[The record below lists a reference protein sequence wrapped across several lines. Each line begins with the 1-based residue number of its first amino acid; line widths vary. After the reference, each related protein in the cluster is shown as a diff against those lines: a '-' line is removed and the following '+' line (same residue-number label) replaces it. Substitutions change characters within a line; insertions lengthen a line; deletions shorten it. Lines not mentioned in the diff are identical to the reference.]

1 MQATTVRLLTRTP
14 FTAARGSVSSR
25 RRSHLTVAA
34 QQRRSWCRAAHR
46 DQLQQHKGKQQQ
58 QLNQRLSGAPL
69 LLLSALLTSPA
80 QAAATPADLIF
91 ELADLDSKTA
101 GAVSAVLKPVLSV
114 ASLLMIV
121 RIVMSW
127 YPEIDGKSLPWT
139 IAFTPTGEQGPL
151 DSTGCPVLRKRC
163 SPG

>member
-1 MQATTVRLLTRTP
+1 MQATTVSLLVRTP
-14 FTAARGSVSSR
+14 FTAASSSVNSR
-25 RRSHLTVAA
+25 RRSNLTDAV
-34 QQRRSWCRAAHR
+34 QQRRSWCRAT
-46 DQLQQHKGKQQQ
+46 QKGQQQQQVGKQQ
-58 QLNQRLSGAPL
+58 LHPLLSGAQL
-69 LLLSALLTSPA
+69 LLIPVLFTSPA
-80 QAAATPADLIF
+80 QAAPTPADLIF